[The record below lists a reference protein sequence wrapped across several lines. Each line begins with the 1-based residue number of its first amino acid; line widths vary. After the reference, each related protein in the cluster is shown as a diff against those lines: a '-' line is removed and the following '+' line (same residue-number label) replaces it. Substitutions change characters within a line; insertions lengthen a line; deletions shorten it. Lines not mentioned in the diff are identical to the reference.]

1 MGPILTAGVIIV
13 NLALI
18 SYGVGIISEQRSHRI
33 TLRTLNWLRLG
44 VLFDI
49 VATSLM
55 VAGSSRGPFTLHGLV
70 GFSSLAAMIV
80 ETSLAWRHHARHGG
94 DAVVPG
100 WLHMYSRLAYGWWIA
115 AYFTGA
121 YLVMSASRT
130 ASG

>member
-18 SYGVGIISEQRSHRI
+18 SYGVGIFAEQRSHRV
-33 TLRTLNWLRLG
+33 TLRTLNWLRAG
-44 VLFDI
+44 VVFDL

-55 VAGSSRGPFTLHGLV
+55 IAGSSRGPFTLHGLL

-80 ETSLAWRHHARHGG
+80 ETSLAWRHHARHG
-94 DAVVPG
+94 DAPVSSA
-100 WLHMYSRLAYGWWIA
+100 LHIYSRVAYGWWIA

-121 YLVMSASRT
+121 YLVMSVSRAS
-130 ASG
+130 AA